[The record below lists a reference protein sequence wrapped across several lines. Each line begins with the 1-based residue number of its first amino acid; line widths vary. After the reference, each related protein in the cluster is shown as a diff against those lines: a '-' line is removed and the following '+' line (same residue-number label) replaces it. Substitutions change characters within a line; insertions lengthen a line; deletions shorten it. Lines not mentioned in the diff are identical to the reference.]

1 MIAQWINIFLVI
13 FKFYIDRYQFS
24 NYTLFME
31 NKLTV
36 SLMNEFIKILY
47 KLTELEKT
55 PFDFGTDELLYPSE
69 IHTIDAIGDQCN
81 TVTDISLKFGITK
94 GAVSQVIAKLYKKGY
109 ITKERNVA
117 YSKEIL
123 LSLTER
129 GLVAYKSHKKL
140 HKSMDIGM
148 AKLINGYSD
157 EYLQHFKNMLRELG
171 EEVDK
176 FIKLG
181 NKN

>member
-1 MIAQWINIFLVI
+1 
-13 FKFYIDRYQFS
+13 
-24 NYTLFME
+24 ME
-31 NKLTV
+31 NKMTV
-36 SLMNEFIKILY
+36 SLMNEFIKISY